1 MGITE
6 YNSNEFVF
14 RPPPPVAWARR
25 VLIKPSAGY
34 PLPYP
39 VTTNRGILGKVIDGI
54 RRVSDADILLLE
66 GNPNGESIYPVYRT
80 LGYDF
85 SRVLMLDVKDSIWV
99 EVENPLAHAFVAP
112 TFWAPNV
119 LLSSD
124 YLITISPM
132 KVVGNVP
139 YLSIMNLISL
149 LPVAKYKG
157 DAVGGWSLLYSLG
170 LNQAV
175 ADLYFTLPFDL
186 GIVDA
191 TQKLTCLV
199 EPAQGEAE
207 DFGKVFVG
215 EPYELDSELAR
226 MLMTPAEYLNLIQ
239 TGRMQ
244 LECGTGEARR
254 E

>member
-1 MGITE
+1 M
-6 YNSNEFVF
+6 
-14 RPPPPVAWARR
+14 
-25 VLIKPSAGY
+25 
-34 PLPYP
+34 
-39 VTTNRGILGKVIDGI
+39 
-54 RRVSDADILLLE
+54 E
-66 GNPNGESIYPVYRT
+66 G
-80 LGYDF
+80 
-85 SRVLMLDVKDSIWV
+85 
-99 EVENPLAHAFVAP
+99 ENPLTHAFVAP

-124 YLITISPM
+124 YLITIYPM

-139 YLSIMNLISL
+139 YLSIMNPIIL

-226 MLMTPAEYLNLIQ
+226 MLKTPAEYLDLIQ
-239 TGRMQ
+239 TGRTQ
-244 LECGTGEARR
+244 LECGAGEARQG
-254 E
+254 